1 MKFFIKIFIIIFYF
15 IISIINAQ
23 SIENRILYKIN
34 SEIITTVDV
43 FNEIKYLKAL
53 NPQTKSLKDR
63 DLLEIAKNSIIK
75 EKVKKL
81 EILKHYQKI
90 QIEEDY
96 LNDVIN
102 SSYNKININSYEELV
117 NHLKTFNVDAE
128 NIKEKISIEILWN
141 QLIFKKFSSKLLIDK
156 EKIKSEIE
164 NNILK
169 KEVRLFQL
177 SEILYNVNNNS
188 EFDSKTKE
196 IISNIDEIGFENTAL
211 KFSVSETSNLGGK
224 LGWVKEDSINK
235 NILSFINNLKIND
248 YTKPIITPSGF
259 LILKIN
265 DIKIEKI
272 KVNIEDEIQKT
283 IILKTNEQLSQFS
296 NIYYNKIKKNL
307 SIDAI

>member
-1 MKFFIKIFIIIFYF
+1 MFIIIFYF

-81 EILKHYQKI
+81 EVLKNYQKI

-117 NHLKTFNVDAE
+117 NHLKKFNVSAE

-141 QLIFKKFSSKLLIDK
+141 QLIFKQFSSKISIDK

-164 NNILK
+164 NNNLK
-169 KEVRLFQL
+169 QEVRSFQL

-188 EFDSKTKE
+188 EFESKTKE

-211 KFSVSETSNLGGK
+211 KFSISETSNLGGK
-224 LGWVKEDSINK
+224 LGWVKENSINK
-235 NILSFINNLKIND
+235 NILNFINDLNVNN
-248 YTKPIITPSGF
+248 YTKPILTPSGF

-265 DIKIEKI
+265 DIKIEKM
-272 KVNIEDEIQKT
+272 KVNIEDEIQK
-283 IILKTNEQLSQFS
+283 IIVLKTNEQLNQFS
-296 NIYYNKIKKNL
+296 NIYYNKIKKNII
-307 SIDAI
+307 IDAI